1 MTLYRAKFRSILS
14 HLGQGQG
21 GFIPKTLLLL
31 AFMAVALMGLA
42 PEPLWALNQ
51 DKILNGLAKR
61 YSQFNSIVAE
71 YRRVATTPSTD
82 QIFKTGSSQVATG
95 TLSWARPAKLKLD
108 QQKPQEELMVTDGS
122 IVWWYIPSEKLV
134 YRYQNIDVAGQL
146 KPLISFLGGLDSLKT
161 DFEVSLAPPDA
172 DRPGQHGLVLLPRG
186 GPEEGVDRFSVWC
199 DAKFMLTGFEIT
211 SVTGETTDFYLE
223 KIQENPAVDSKTFN
237 FKIPP
242 GTEVMEE

>member
-1 MTLYRAKFRSILS
+1 MTYYLTKFSSLS
-14 HLGQGQG
+14 ANFGRTLGG
-21 GFIPKTLLLL
+21 LLPRVPLML
-31 AFMAVALMGLA
+31 ALVAAALVVLA
-42 PEPLWALNQ
+42 PQPLLALNQ
-51 DKILNGLAKR
+51 DKILAGLAKR

-108 QQKPQEELMVTDGS
+108 QKKPQEELMVTDGS

-161 DFEVSLAPPDA
+161 DFEVSLAPPDT
-172 DRPGQHGLVLLPRG
+172 DRPGQHGLVLLPREG
-186 GPEEGVDRFSVWC
+186 SEEGVDRFQVWC
-199 DAKFMLTGFEIT
+199 DEKFMLTGFEIT

-223 KIQENPAVDSKTFN
+223 KIKENPTVEPKTFN